1 MGQVVVFRYRGD
13 QVKRLR
19 IRKHVAWLAFAAMW
33 LLVVAPAISQ
43 VLTASPHVH
52 GVAATGAAAACSE
65 HADHGN
71 DASTP
76 QPHAPILAKCG
87 YCDLLGE
94 SPVVSNV
101 SWMAPAPPPPD
112 RFAQPL
118 FSAPR
123 SSHRHPLVAAP
134 RGPPDA
140 DA

>member
-1 MGQVVVFRYRGD
+1 MTVFRYLGD
-13 QVKRLR
+13 EVKRGR
-19 IRKHVAWLAFAAMW
+19 IRKHITWLAFAAMW

-43 VLTASPHVH
+43 VLAASPHIH
-52 GVAATGAAAACSE
+52 GLAATGAAALCGE

-76 QPHAPILAKCG
+76 QPHAPSLAKCG
-87 YCDLLGE
+87 YCDLMGE

-101 SWMAPAPPPPD
+101 SWVAPAPPPLD
-112 RFAQPL
+112 RFVQPL
-118 FSAPR
+118 SSAPR
-123 SSHRHPLVAAP
+123 SPHRHPLVAAP